1 MMKLYSKDN
10 IVAPLKAM
18 AANERFVH
26 SYILTGEKGVGK
38 KVCARYIA
46 MQLLCDNGN
55 ACGECR
61 QCRRVLKGQ
70 HPDFI
75 VVEKSGKSYPVSVVR
90 EKVVNDSFT
99 VPNDCERKVYFL
111 YDCDGWNDAA
121 QNALLKVTEDPPDTA
136 YFIFSAMSRD
146 SFLTTL
152 ISRSMVIEVPEADKD
167 SCMQALGDMEKYS
180 EEQIADAV
188 SCFGGNIGR
197 CIDYLE
203 GDKALKKA
211 ADTVRSAVEAIISKD
226 EYKLAAV
233 LNSVAGS
240 RDEMRYTLEMLAKAL
255 RDSACAA
262 NGSSEL
268 LGCAPELSRRL
279 GSRAVSG
286 KLLKMYDAV
295 CEASERCT
303 QNCNAA
309 AAAAVLAGKLCG

>member
-1 MMKLYSKDN
+1 MKLYSKDN
-10 IVAPLKAM
+10 IIAPLKAM

-46 MQLLCDNGN
+46 MQLLCDNKN

-75 VVEKSGKSYPVSVVR
+75 EVLKNGKSYPVDIVR
-90 EKVVNDSFT
+90 KKVVDDSAT
-99 VPNDCERKVYFL
+99 MPNDCDRKVYFL
-111 YDCDGWNDAA
+111 YDCDGWSDAA

-146 SFLTTL
+146 SFLSTL
-152 ISRSMVIEVPEADKD
+152 ISRSMVMEVPEADRS
-167 SCMQALGDMEKYS
+167 SCMQALRDIEKYS
-180 EEQIADAV
+180 DDQIADAV
-188 SCFGGNIGR
+188 GCFGGNIGR

-211 ADTVRSAVEAIISKD
+211 ADTVRSAMEAIISKD
-226 EYKLAAV
+226 EYRLAAV